1 MKKVLLLEDRLK
13 RQETYI
19 SDANVDLQE
28 YVDKNI
34 LDNKIGIEYTD
45 ITDSFEEFFK
55 ENVEKYN
62 TIIVHESALKSI
74 DKVDFLK
81 EFCINNELSLVL
93 FSGGVNFNSYSNE
106 EHELVYLN
114 SRDLYSKNFKLF
126 LDEIENNGNF
136 DLLLLLYGINYK
148 KNILLSV
155 FDNIDTFFLDENLE
169 NPFPFSDFIEE
180 IKINEIKDS
189 TFTLLDTDKWYE
201 LSELHKYA
209 ESLKKEIIKKVYDA

>member
-81 EFCINNELSLVL
+81 RI
-93 FSGGVNFNSYSNE
+93 
-106 EHELVYLN
+106 
-114 SRDLYSKNFKLF
+114 LYQ
-126 LDEIENNGNF
+126 
-136 DLLLLLYGINYK
+136 
-148 KNILLSV
+148 
-155 FDNIDTFFLDENLE
+155 
-169 NPFPFSDFIEE
+169 
-180 IKINEIKDS
+180 
-189 TFTLLDTDKWYE
+189 
-201 LSELHKYA
+201 
-209 ESLKKEIIKKVYDA
+209 